1 MPHTPDSQPG
11 PSKTRALTILRKRF
25 GFEQFREGQWE
36 VISRLLAGRSAAA
49 IFPTGG
55 GKSLLYQLTALEFE
69 GITLVVSPLIALM
82 KDQID
87 ALAARGIP
95 ARRID
100 SSLSLDE
107 YRAAMDELRAGG
119 LKLLYVAPERFNNE
133 RFRELATTLRIS
145 LFAVDEA
152 HCISE
157 WGHNFRPDYLKLAR
171 IARELHAERVIAITA
186 TATPRVLESIREGFR
201 IDADCAVRIPF
212 YRPNLT
218 LITTPVIRAE
228 RDGLLLARL
237 RERPRGAGIVYVT
250 LQRTAEEVATLLA
263 GARFP
268 AEAYHAGMSAEER
281 SDVQDRFLASADGV
295 VVATIAFGM
304 GVDKPNIRYVY
315 HYNLPKSLENLAQE
329 IGRAGRDG
337 EPSTCEILA
346 CADDLTVLQNFA
358 FGDTPTRGAVRGLV
372 DELFS
377 QGDALELSLSALS
390 LRHDVRTLVVRTI
403 LTYLELAGHLEGGT
417 PFYASYRFE
426 PQMPSREILSR
437 FQGERRSFLAN
448 IFRQAKKGR
457 RWLHVDVDAAAM
469 DLGQPRS
476 RIVRALDHLGD
487 EGMLRV
493 EAAQVRFRYRKV
505 RDPDDVAA
513 LADELHARLI
523 EHEGREIERL
533 EQVVALVEQPDCQV
547 SALGGHFGEALD
559 RPCGHCSSCL
569 DAQPRRLSERE
580 KPAIEKTIWDDVRKL
595 RLEHEELFNDPRV
608 VARLLSGVSSPALAR
623 ARVTR
628 HELFGALAHV
638 PFRELVE
645 VCGERS

>member
-1 MPHTPDSQPG
+1 MSPTQDTKSDLT
-11 PSKTRALTILRKRF
+11 KTRALTTLRDRF

-55 GKSLLYQLTALEFE
+55 GKSLLYQLTALELE

-87 ALAARGIP
+87 SLVALGIP

-100 SSLSLDE
+100 SSLGEEE
-107 YRAAMDELRAGG
+107 YRAAMDELRAGR

-133 RFRELATTLRIS
+133 RFRELAATLRIS

-171 IARELHAERVIAITA
+171 SARELRAERVLAITA
-186 TATPRVLESIREGFR
+186 TATPRVLESIREGFS

-218 LITTPVIRAE
+218 LITTPVTPAE

-237 RERPRGAGIVYVT
+237 RERPRGAAIVYVT
-250 LQRTAEEVATLLA
+250 LQRTAEVVATLLA
-263 GARFP
+263 GAGFP
-268 AEAYHAGMSAEER
+268 AWAYHAGMTAEDR
-281 SDVQDRFLASADGV
+281 NAVQERFLASTDGI

-358 FGDTPTRGAVRGLV
+358 FGDTPTRGAIRGLV
-372 DELFS
+372 AELFS
-377 QGDALELSLSALS
+377 EGDSLELSLGVLS
-390 LRHDVRTLVVRTI
+390 QRYDIRTLVVRTI
-403 LTYLELAGHLEGGT
+403 LTYLELSGHLEGGT

-426 PQMPSREILSR
+426 PRMSSREILAR
-437 FQGERRSFLAN
+437 FRGERRNLLVSV
-448 IFRQAKKGR
+448 FRQATKGR
-457 RWLHVDVDAAAM
+457 RWFHIDVEAAAH

-476 RIVRALDHLGD
+476 RIVRALDHLS
-487 EGMLRV
+487 EVGMLRV
-493 EAAQVRFRYRKV
+493 EAAQVRFRYRKL
-505 RDPDDVAA
+505 RDPDDAQA
-513 LADELHARLI
+513 LADELHARLL
-523 EHEGREIERL
+523 EHEGRETERL
-533 EQVVALVEQPDCQV
+533 EQVVALVELSGCQV
-547 SALGGHFGEALD
+547 SALGAHFGEALD
-559 RPCGHCSSCL
+559 RSCGHCSSCL
-569 DAQPRRLSERE
+569 DGQPRRLGE
-580 KPAIEKTIWDDVRKL
+580 PARPSIEETLWDDVRKL
-595 RLEHEELFNDPRV
+595 RRENEGLFDDPRV
-608 VARLLSGVSSPALAR
+608 VARLLSGVSSPALAK
-623 ARVTR
+623 ARLTR
-628 HELFGALAHV
+628 HRLFGAMAHV
-638 PFRELVE
+638 PFRELE
-645 VCGERS
+645 EALGESS